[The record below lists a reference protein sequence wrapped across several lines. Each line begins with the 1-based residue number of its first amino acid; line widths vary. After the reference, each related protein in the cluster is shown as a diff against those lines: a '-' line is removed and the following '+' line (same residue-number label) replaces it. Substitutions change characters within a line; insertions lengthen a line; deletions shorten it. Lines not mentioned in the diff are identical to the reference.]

1 MARSGSRAVPERRAF
16 LRLRIDVTASIAI
29 PGHAPQ
35 PCRVYDIS
43 VGGALIDC
51 ALNLRLNDNTILHVE
66 DFGPLSARVTRVTST
81 AAALT
86 FTEQEGALAT
96 FLKERAIAR
105 GAAKAERA
113 ASS

>member
-1 MARSGSRAVPERRAF
+1 MARTGNRATADRRAF

-35 PCRVYDIS
+35 PCRVYNIS
-43 VGGALIDC
+43 VGGALVDC
-51 ALNLRLNDNTILHVE
+51 PLNLRLNDNTILHIE
-66 DFGPLSARVTRVTST
+66 DFGALRARVTRVTST

-96 FLKERAIAR
+96 FLKERAITR
-105 GAAKAERA
+105 DAAKTERLA
-113 ASS
+113 PS

>member
-1 MARSGSRAVPERRAF
+1 MARLGSRKTRERRAF

-35 PCRVYDIS
+35 PCRVFNIS
-43 VGGALIDC
+43 VGGALVAC
-51 ALNLRLNDNTILHVE
+51 PLNLRLNDNTILHID

-105 GAAKAERA
+105 GGAKAEPV